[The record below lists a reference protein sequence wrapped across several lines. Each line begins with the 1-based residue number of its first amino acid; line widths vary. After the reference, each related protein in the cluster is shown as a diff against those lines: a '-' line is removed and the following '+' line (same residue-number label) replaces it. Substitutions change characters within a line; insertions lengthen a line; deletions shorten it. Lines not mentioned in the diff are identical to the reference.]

1 MTQKK
6 VDAVQ
11 VMIFAADVIGDKPE
25 RRELPVDKQKDQYY
39 VSPSN
44 LKVYVETFRVSASTK
59 LELIKRRACE
69 FWGLIERD
77 FTLFKTTFQ
86 ADPESL
92 ANEMNSVV
100 HKVAESLLAG
110 PKNDSSEKNKRR
122 DNQGNLVCQFY
133 LGRMEQAVPQ
143 KSLKRRQ
150 SLSDFPQE
158 PNFADLSFT

>member
-1 MTQKK
+1 MEMTPKL

-25 RRELPVDKQKDQYY
+25 RRELPAVDKQKDQYY

-59 LELIKRRACE
+59 LDLIKRRACE

-77 FTLFKTTFQ
+77 FTLFKTSYQ
-86 ADPESL
+86 AAPESL

-110 PKNDSSEKNKRR
+110 PKNERSEKNKMR

-133 LGRMEQAVPQ
+133 LGRME
-143 KSLKRRQ
+143 
-150 SLSDFPQE
+150 
-158 PNFADLSFT
+158 